1 MINDIDRMLDSL
13 RDEYAERDQR
23 EADERTRRDQALV
36 RAQSQAQQ
44 AQRERDRA
52 AMLDRA
58 RHYLAT
64 LVAES
69 KEGRWF
75 DDFARHYATREDAA
89 IEVIRAQDELE
100 RVL

>member
-1 MINDIDRMLDSL
+1 MTNDIARMLDSL

-23 EADERTRRDQALV
+23 EAAE
-36 RAQSQAQQ
+36 RAQRERAHAQAQAQAQQ
-44 AQRERDRA
+44 AQREQARA
-52 AMLDRA
+52 AMLSRA

-75 DDFARHYATREDAA
+75 EDFARHYATREDAA